1 MKRSFCMVVIV
12 AVTALF
18 LGMRSV
24 SALDYYV
31 DNVRGNDANDGLS
44 DAKPFKTIR
53 KAVPLLKPGD
63 KLYLTKNATPYY
75 ENLRFVNHSGTKE
88 KPIEVDGRGAVL
100 NGSPAIDPAKWHT
113 EGNNRFSVPLDI
125 PKFGQTRFFVLFDG
139 KMVRM
144 SSCGKGGVRL
154 VFKAPA
160 DLAANEWTWIEA
172 EKKLYISLPEGK
184 TPSTAK
190 IAFPEYT
197 YESGVL
203 LAGKSSWLTF
213 RNLTTENFVNDG
225 YNIHQEC
232 YNVKFYNIRALY
244 NGDDGI
250 SAHENCTIE
259 VDGFYAEGNATGICH
274 VQECEC
280 IHRNVICK
288 NAAGIE
294 LFFLNKKNV
303 LENFTVESTA
313 IRPCT
318 VTRGE
323 LIMKNGKIIYRSG
336 KKIFDNRA
344 EKSTIE
350 NVTID

>member
-1 MKRSFCMVVIV
+1 MKRILCLFMIV
-12 AVTALF
+12 AALF
-18 LGMRSV
+18 FCLRSA
-24 SALDYYV
+24 SAVDYYV
-31 DNVRGNDANDGLS
+31 DNVRGNDSNDGLS
-44 DAKPFKTIR
+44 EAKPLKTIR
-53 KAVPLLKPGD
+53 KCTLLLKPGD
-63 KLYLTKNATPYY
+63 KMYLTRNPTPYY
-75 ENLRFVNHSGTKE
+75 ENILFYNHGGTKE

-100 NGSPAIDPAKWHT
+100 NGSMIPGPDQWCSEGSNRYSID
-113 EGNNRFSVPLDI
+113 LDI
-125 PKFGQTRFFVLFDG
+125 PQFGRTRFFVLFDG

-154 VFKAPA
+154 HFKTPA
-160 DLAANEWTWIEA
+160 ELKANEWTWIET
-172 EKKLYISLPEGK
+172 EKKLYICLPEGK
-184 TPSTAK
+184 TLTTCNVS
-190 IAFPEYT
+190 FPDYR
-197 YESGVL
+197 YVSGVIL
-203 LAGKSSWLTF
+203 GGKSSWLTF

-259 VDGFYAEGNATGICH
+259 VDGFHAEGNATGICH

-280 IHRNVICK
+280 IHRNVVLK

-294 LFFLNKKNV
+294 LYLLNKKNV
-303 LENFTVESTA
+303 IENFTIESTA

-323 LIMKNGKIIYRSG
+323 LVMKNGKIVYRSG
-336 KKIFDNRA
+336 KKIFNNNA

-350 NVTID
+350 NVTIE

>member
-1 MKRSFCMVVIV
+1 MTVTVVFIASFL
-12 AVTALF
+12 AVQ
-18 LGMRSV
+18 SV
-24 SALDYYV
+24 SASNYYV

-53 KAVPLLKPGD
+53 KAILAVKPGD
-63 KLYLTKNATPYY
+63 KMYLTKNPVPYY
-75 ENLRFVNHSGTKE
+75 ENLQFINHGGTKE

-100 NGSPAIDPAKWHT
+100 NGSPAIDPAKWHA
-113 EGNNRFSVPLDI
+113 EGNNRFSVSLNI
-125 PKFGQTRFFVLFDG
+125 PKFGWSRFFVLFDG

-144 SSCGKGGVRL
+144 SSCGKGGVRP

-160 DLAANEWTWIEA
+160 ALTALEWTWIEA
-172 EKKLYISLPEGK
+172 EKKLYICLPEGK
-184 TPSTAK
+184 TPATYK
-190 IAFPEYT
+190 VAFPDYT
-197 YESGVL
+197 YVSGVL

-213 RNLTTENFVNDG
+213 RNMTTENFVNDG

-250 SAHENCTIE
+250 SAHEACTIE

-280 IHRNVICK
+280 VHRNVTLK

-294 LFFLNKKNV
+294 LYFLNKKNV

-323 LIMKNGKIIYRSG
+323 LIMKNGKIVYRSG
-336 KKIFDNRA
+336 KKAFDNKA